1 MDDINFNNF
10 SVVQLKR
17 WLSALGM
24 PTQGLKAELMARL
37 RRVPPEERGQ
47 APREDANPNSGED
60 QPDNEDSEEVQGD
73 ASAHQFQGAEGN
85 VNIAP
90 AASQRVFSR
99 DALEQHELLAIIR
112 QLQAEVSA
120 HRNLLQQAQT
130 RGAAQQ
136 QAVDNSG
143 NLGDSNILPRSPMH
157 ASSGNPTSLIV
168 LPTSDDNA
176 SGGGI
181 TSSNVLPALQ
191 GIASSGNS
199 SGLAVFGSTNN
210 NTAVFNADGA
220 ASRAASATSLS
231 FAKEAA
237 IDFDENMC
245 ARIWVEHLKN
255 IGQVYVLA
263 DDCLRMLFIT
273 KLKGKAQRWLHAN
286 PTRMLE
292 PFERLCEQLIMAFGQ
307 MSSKSEQRRKFEQ
320 RKWQQ
325 TERFAMY
332 FEDKMMLAQPINLE
346 TDELLEQI
354 IEGVPSAN
362 LRDQARIQRFANPEQ
377 MQQAF
382 ANICLPQIIET
393 NAAKKTS
400 MEASANNELRC
411 RNCNSKG
418 HFAKDCRK
426 PKRAPGSCFACGEM
440 GHFVG
445 QCPKRK
451 SASDNNNYNVS

>member
-1 MDDINFNNF
+1 MDDINFNEY

-17 WLSALGM
+17 WLFALGM

-37 RRVPPEERGQ
+37 ARVPLEERGQ
-47 APREDANPNSGED
+47 APREDADQGLGED
-60 QPDNEDSEEVQGD
+60 QPGNESSREDQDD
-73 ASAHQFQGAEGN
+73 ASAQELQGAEGGE
-85 VNIAP
+85 
-90 AASQRVFSR
+90 R
-99 DALEQHELLAIIR
+99 DNALEQHELLAIIR
-112 QLQAEVSA
+112 QLQAEVGA
-120 HRNLLQQAQT
+120 HRNLLRQAQT

-136 QAVDNSG
+136 QQQQAVGVGGNSG
-143 NLGDSNILPRSPMH
+143 VSNILPQSHVH
-157 ASSGNPTSLIV
+157 AAIGNPASLIV
-168 LPTSDDNA
+168 PPTSNDNA
-176 SGGGI
+176 SGGS
-181 TSSNVLPALQ
+181 TASLNVSPALL
-191 GIASSGNS
+191 GNASGGNTNS
-199 SGLAVFGSTNN
+199 MAVFESADNN
-210 NTAVFNADGA
+210 NAVFNADRA
-220 ASRAASATSLS
+220 TNRAASATSLS

-245 ARIWVEHLKN
+245 ARNWVEHLKN
-255 IGQVYVLA
+255 IGQIYVLA

-286 PTRMLE
+286 PTRMLD

-307 MSSKSEQRRKFEQ
+307 VSSKSEQRRKFEQ

-332 FEDKMMLAQPINLE
+332 FEEKMMLAQPINLD

-382 ANICLPQIIET
+382 ANICLPQIEEI
-393 NAAKKTS
+393 NAPKKSS
-400 MEASANNELRC
+400 MEAPGNNDLRC

-445 QCPKRK
+445 QCPQRK

>member
-1 MDDINFNNF
+1 
-10 SVVQLKR
+10 
-17 WLSALGM
+17 
-24 PTQGLKAELMARL
+24 
-37 RRVPPEERGQ
+37 
-47 APREDANPNSGED
+47 
-60 QPDNEDSEEVQGD
+60 
-73 ASAHQFQGAEGN
+73 
-85 VNIAP
+85 
-90 AASQRVFSR
+90 
-99 DALEQHELLAIIR
+99 
-112 QLQAEVSA
+112 
-120 HRNLLQQAQT
+120 
-130 RGAAQQ
+130 
-136 QAVDNSG
+136 
-143 NLGDSNILPRSPMH
+143 
-157 ASSGNPTSLIV
+157 
-168 LPTSDDNA
+168 
-176 SGGGI
+176 
-181 TSSNVLPALQ
+181 
-191 GIASSGNS
+191 
-199 SGLAVFGSTNN
+199 
-210 NTAVFNADGA
+210 
-220 ASRAASATSLS
+220 
-231 FAKEAA
+231 
-237 IDFDENMC
+237 
-245 ARIWVEHLKN
+245 
-255 IGQVYVLA
+255 
-263 DDCLRMLFIT
+263 
-273 KLKGKAQRWLHAN
+273 
-286 PTRMLE
+286 
-292 PFERLCEQLIMAFGQ
+292 

-400 MEASANNELRC
+400 MEASGNNELRC